1 MRAIINSVYFNNIIA
16 LVKTIKP
23 AKFDNIYI
31 QFDRNILNIVRINS
45 ATVQQFWSFSEEQV
59 RIIRDDYELYL
70 SDKTASIETKS
81 FVKMF
86 KTAKLSGM
94 ITLEKTEDHVK
105 IITDNSEINFK
116 AFISADNPGFF
127 RFDNTCINKF
137 TIKTDLLQNIIKNAL
152 PVITDNAS
160 FSRNSLKGLC
170 FKPDKAKNVINVYAS
185 DGRRCYTYRIN
196 DPRQIIVNHKNFEG
210 NIIIRKSI
218 LKAIADITSDEY
230 ITISYNDKGVINIIG
245 DYSSIISYT
254 IPDFYP
260 DIEKLNN
267 YNNMSSFL
275 KVDYKDLLQGLKELK
290 GFENSVNHAIELY
303 LENCRLVLKAE
314 NKTLK
319 LDPVF
324 KQDRDFNIIPT
335 NKKSGYNLSYL
346 LDAVKTLKYKTI
358 KINFPVSGNILKITD
373 AENENN
379 NINLL
384 ARIVL

>member
-31 QFDRNILNIVRINS
+31 QFDRNVLNICRIQET
-45 ATVQQFWSFSEEQV
+45 TVQQFWSFTEKQV
-59 RIIRDDYELYL
+59 RIIRDPQELYL
-70 SDKTASIETKS
+70 TSMNSGIETKN
-81 FVKMF
+81 FLKMF
-86 KTAKLSGM
+86 KSSKFAGM
-94 ITLEKTEDHVK
+94 ITIEKTED
-105 IITDNSEINFK
+105 IITIKTDNSEINIKSFVCDEHV
-116 AFISADNPGFF
+116 FY
-127 RFDNTCINKF
+127 RFDNTCINEF
-137 TIKTDLLQNIIKNAL
+137 TVKTDLLKEIIKNAL

-170 FKPDKAKNVINVYAS
+170 FKPDKAKNIINVYAS
-185 DGRRCYTYRIN
+185 DSHRCYTCRIT
-196 DPRQIIVNHKNFEG
+196 PRDMVINHKNFEG
-210 NIIIRKSI
+210 NLIITKSI

-245 DYSSIISYT
+245 DYSSVISYT